1 MMQKNKLCIIIAPE
15 HVYSWRLQSCIAI
28 CLVTVL
34 LLNAHTGLLTGANA
48 KDDSIQ
54 IACCLLTL
62 ESLRKNLW
70 AEAEIVK
77 GTWQTSGLQ
86 PLLEMLE
93 GWIDCLDIRNQQKHK
108 TKKNK
113 FSHEMNNNKQ
123 NFSLFQPQ
131 PHVVVGS
138 LHTLNMAMH
147 VMVILPEAC
156 WWLSKARSTMYI

>member
-15 HVYSWRLQSCIAI
+15 HVYSWILQSCIAI
-28 CLVTVL
+28 CLVAVL

-48 KDDSIQ
+48 NDDSIQ

-62 ESLRKNLW
+62 ASYPCKDVYLESLRKNLW
-70 AEAEIVK
+70 AEAENVK

-93 GWIDCLDIRNQQKHK
+93 GWIDCLDIRNKQKHK

-113 FSHEMNNNKQ
+113 FSHEMNNNEQ
-123 NFSLFQPQ
+123 NFRIN
-131 PHVVVGS
+131 
-138 LHTLNMAMH
+138 LNMR
-147 VMVILPEAC
+147 L
-156 WWLSKARSTMYI
+156 WLEVYIHSTWLWMSW